1 MIPRMILV
9 FDLDDTLYDESRF
22 VESGFRAVARFGQQQ
37 FGWDEADSLAQMMD
51 TLAREGRGAVFDRWL
66 TAHGKR
72 NKALV
77 AACVKIY
84 RHHKPA
90 LSLFPEA
97 AALLPALAAH
107 PLYLVTDGHKIVQAN
122 KVAALGIA
130 PLFRKCFIT
139 HRYGIRHAKPSPYCF
154 ELIRRREKA
163 DWRQLVYIAD
173 DPSKDFV
180 GLNPLSAQTVR
191 VLTGRHQNVTAKP
204 GFEARHTIPDLSAF
218 PSLLAEME
226 RG

>member
-1 MIPRMILV
+1 MILV

-22 VESGFRAVARFGQQQ
+22 VESGFRAVARFGTQQ
-37 FGWDEADSLAQMMD
+37 FGWDEQESLAQMMG

-66 TAHGKR
+66 AAHGKHG
-72 NKALV
+72 KALV
-77 AACVKIY
+77 AACVRTY

-90 LSLFPEA
+90 LSLFPA
-97 AALLPALAAH
+97 AASLLPTISAR

-154 ELIRRREKA
+154 ELIRRREQA
-163 DWRQLVYIAD
+163 DWPELVYIAD

-180 GLNPLSAQTVR
+180 GLNPLGAQTVR
-191 VLTGRHQNVTAKP
+191 VLTGRHRHVTAKP
-204 GFEARHTIPDLSAF
+204 GFEARHTIPDLSTF
-218 PSLLAEME
+218 PALLAEME

>member
-1 MIPRMILV
+1 MILV

-22 VESGFRAVARFGQQQ
+22 VESGFRAVAHFGREK
-37 FGWDEADSLAQMMD
+37 FGWDEQDSLAQMLG

-66 TAHGKR
+66 TAHGR
-72 NKALV
+72 HSKALV
-77 AACVKIY
+77 AACVRTY

-90 LSLFPEA
+90 LSLFPA
-97 AALLPALAAH
+97 AASLLPTLSAR

-139 HRYGIRHAKPSPYCF
+139 HRYGVRHAKPSPYCF
-154 ELIRRREKA
+154 ELIRQREQT
-163 DWRQLVYIAD
+163 DWRQIVYIAD

-180 GLNPLSAQTVR
+180 GLNPLGAQTVR
-191 VLTGRHQNVTAKP
+191 VLTGRHRNVVAKP
-204 GFEARHTIPDLSAF
+204 GFEARHTIPDLSSF
-218 PSLLAEME
+218 PALLAEME

>member
-1 MIPRMILV
+1 MILV

-22 VESGFRAVARFGQQQ
+22 VESGFRAVARFGKQQ
-37 FGWDEADSLAQMMD
+37 FGWDEQDSLAQMLE
-51 TLAREGRGAVFDRWL
+51 TLVREGRGAVFDRWL
-66 TAHGKR
+66 AAHGR
-72 NKALV
+72 HGKALV
-77 AACVKIY
+77 ATCVKTY
-84 RHHKPA
+84 RHHKPT

-97 AALLPALAAH
+97 ASLLPSLSAY

-122 KVAALGIA
+122 KVEALGIA

-163 DWRQLVYIAD
+163 DWRQIVYIAD

-180 GLNPLSAQTVR
+180 GLNPLGAQTVR
-191 VLTGRHQNVTAKP
+191 VLTGRHRHVTAKP

-218 PSLLAEME
+218 PALLAEME

>member
-1 MIPRMILV
+1 MILV

-22 VESGFRAVARFGQQQ
+22 VESGFRAVARFGTQQ
-37 FGWDEADSLAQMMD
+37 FGWDEQESLAQMMG

-66 TAHGKR
+66 AAHGKHG
-72 NKALV
+72 KALV
-77 AACVKIY
+77 AACVRTY

-90 LSLFPEA
+90 LSLFPA
-97 AALLPALAAH
+97 AASLLPKLSAR

-122 KVAALGIA
+122 KLEALGIA

-139 HRYGIRHAKPSPYCF
+139 HRYGVRHAKPSPYCF

-163 DWRQLVYIAD
+163 DWRQIAYIAD

-180 GLNPLSAQTVR
+180 GLNPLGAQTVR
-191 VLTGRHQNVTAKP
+191 VLTGRHRHVAAKP
-204 GFEARHTIPDLSAF
+204 GYEARHTIPDLSFFLA
-218 PSLLAEME
+218 LLAEME

>member
-1 MIPRMILV
+1 MILV

-22 VESGFRAVARFGQQQ
+22 VESGLRAVAGFGKDR
-37 FGWDEADSLAQMMD
+37 FGWDEADSLAQMRD

-66 TAHGKR
+66 AAHGK
-72 NKALV
+72 NGKALV

-84 RHHKPA
+84 RHHKPS
-90 LSLFPEA
+90 LTLFPA
-97 AALLPALAAH
+97 AASLLPELAGY

-130 PLFRKCFIT
+130 PLFRKCYIT
-139 HRYGIRHAKPSPYCF
+139 HRHGIRHAKPSPYCF

-163 DWRQLVYIAD
+163 DWRQIAYIAD
-173 DPSKDFV
+173 DPAKDFV
-180 GLNPLSAQTVR
+180 GLNPLGAQTVR
-191 VLTGRHQNVTAKP
+191 VLTGRHRNVVAKP
-204 GFEARHTIPDLSAF
+204 GFEARHTIPDLSSFQA
-218 PSLLAEME
+218 LLAEME

>member
-1 MIPRMILV
+1 MILV

-22 VESGFRAVARFGQQQ
+22 VESGFRAVARFGKQQ
-37 FGWDEADSLAQMMD
+37 FGWDEQDSLAQMMK

-66 TAHGKR
+66 AAHGR
-72 NKALV
+72 HGKALV
-77 AACVKIY
+77 ATCVKAY
-84 RHHKPA
+84 RHHKPT

-97 AALLPALAAH
+97 ASLLPSLSAY

-122 KVAALGIA
+122 KVEALGIA

-139 HRYGIRHAKPSPYCF
+139 HRYGIRNAKPSPYCF

-163 DWRQLVYIAD
+163 DWRQIVYIAD

-180 GLNPLSAQTVR
+180 GLNPLGAQTVR
-191 VLTGRHQNVTAKP
+191 VLTGRHRHVTAKP

-218 PSLLAEME
+218 PALLAEME